1 MITLTAKID
10 LITGQNQGLRV
21 EPITLSRNNISS
33 EIGAVLGVK
42 QQTSNPFI
50 FGVNKFGDETYL
62 SSGVDYFIGSEFS
75 DNKGVFNQPYEFVV
89 YGEEKLDTLT
99 IAFDPKAN
107 SYPKNIEIVNS
118 IIDDS
123 PSKQVE
129 DYYYLYSNAFD
140 MEEPEYY
147 EIVGV
152 YASGRK
158 LQANEYEIA
167 GIEYSYGAIRY
178 GIRLGKYQ
186 YFDYGISVVLLIVPK
201 NAQSIFYNDDPYFTF
216 TVSDVNA
223 CFVRI
228 LDWNTTNSPL
238 VISGI
243 YADITIDIDYKNL
256 ISINGSIFERGETK
270 LPSYGIISN
279 NGELE
284 FNDIDGEIK
293 DYADL
298 LLVNSDLKVVVTLK
312 NTLSKKEEQVGVFQ
326 TESWNYDN
334 DNRSVS
340 VSLKDDLEEWQDIQV
355 KGFSY
360 DPREPFKVIEYGKM
374 SNVYRWLQQQDE
386 NGNDRTPQKYDM
398 LSFDELDIET
408 KTILENTTI
417 DYPLLEDGTLWEQW
431 TKLCEVCGLY
441 IYKRKDGKTVCSYT
455 YGS

>member
-10 LITGQNQGLRV
+10 LITGNNDTFQSV
-21 EPITLSRNNISS
+21 ASSLSKNNISS
-33 EIGAVLGVK
+33 EIGAVLGFK
-42 QQTSNPFI
+42 RQSKNPFI

-62 SSGVDYFIGSEFS
+62 SSGVDYFIGSKLS
-75 DNKGVFNQPYEFVV
+75 DENGKFGDLLSSGYYSFRVVHKGI
-89 YGEEKLDTLT
+89 KTIT
-99 IAFDPKAN
+99 IAFDTTNDRHPH
-107 SYPKNIEIVNS
+107 SIVFDD
-118 IIDDS
+118 ITYYDDDS
-123 PSKQVE
+123 IFTIQRDVST
-129 DYYYLYSNAFD
+129 Y
-140 MEEPEYY
+140 
-147 EIVGV
+147 
-152 YASGRK
+152 
-158 LQANEYEIA
+158 
-167 GIEYSYGAIRY
+167 
-178 GIRLGKYQ
+178 
-186 YFDYGISVVLLIVPK
+186 
-201 NAQSIFYNDDPYFTF
+201 AQS
-216 TVSDVNA
+216 S
-223 CFVRI
+223 I
-228 LDWNTTNSPL
+228 LQIGNWNTPNSPL

-312 NTLSKKEEQVGVFQ
+312 NTLANKEEQVGVFQ
-326 TESWNYDN
+326 TETWNYDN

-374 SNVYRWLQQQDE
+374 SNVYKWLQQQDE

-398 LSFDELDIET
+398 LSFEELDIET
-408 KTILENTTI
+408 QTILENTTI

>member
-10 LITGQNQGLRV
+10 LITGNNDTFQSV
-21 EPITLSRNNISS
+21 ASTLSENNISS

-50 FGVNKFGDETYL
+50 FGVNKFGDETHL
-62 SSGVDYFIGSEFS
+62 SSGVDYFIGSELS
-75 DNKGVFNQPYEFVV
+75 DENGKFGDLLSSGYYSFRVMHN
-89 YGEEKLDTLT
+89 GIKTIT
-99 IAFDPKAN
+99 IAFDATNDRHPH
-107 SYPKNIEIVNS
+107 SIVFDG
-118 IIDDS
+118 ITYYDDDS
-123 PSKQVE
+123 VFTIQRDVST
-129 DYYYLYSNAFD
+129 Y
-140 MEEPEYY
+140 
-147 EIVGV
+147 
-152 YASGRK
+152 
-158 LQANEYEIA
+158 
-167 GIEYSYGAIRY
+167 
-178 GIRLGKYQ
+178 
-186 YFDYGISVVLLIVPK
+186 
-201 NAQSIFYNDDPYFTF
+201 AQS
-216 TVSDVNA
+216 S
-223 CFVRI
+223 I
-228 LDWNTTNSPL
+228 LKIDNWNTPNSPL

-279 NGELE
+279 NGNLE
-284 FNDIDGEIK
+284 FNDIDGEIR

-298 LLVNSDLKVVVTLK
+298 LLLNSDLKVNVTLK
-312 NTLSKKEEQVGVFQ
+312 NTLANKEEQVGTFQ
-326 TESWNYDN
+326 TETWNYDN

-360 DPREPFKVIEYGKM
+360 DPREPFKAIENGKM
-374 SNVYRWLQQQDE
+374 SKVYKWLQQQDE
-386 NGNDRTPQKYDM
+386 NGNDRTPKKYDM
-398 LSFDELDIET
+398 LSFEELDTET